1 MAGIITITIKHIVEY
16 IKLFFIIQTFVISAS
31 TLVLGIT
38 IHKLLWDQRC
48 AETWMLGLTPMWYCN
63 LCDHKCSVTQK
74 AWTGT
79 GVIMYNTI
87 LLLMFSGTK
96 AWTET
101 DVILYG
107 HFVQSDMMAWTE
119 SDWCNSV
126 WYFVHS
132 DMEGLNWNW
141 CKLSNLYYHKCS
153 QWHEVFDW
161 DWYDTLISITI
172 NVHSDMKSLTETD
185 MIL

>member
-1 MAGIITITIKHIVEY
+1 M
-16 IKLFFIIQTFVISAS
+16 
-31 TLVLGIT
+31 
-38 IHKLLWDQRC
+38 
-48 AETWMLGLTPMWYCN
+48 
-63 LCDHKCSVTQK
+63 TQK

-119 SDWCNSV
+119 SD
-126 WYFVHS
+126 
-132 DMEGLNWNW
+132 
-141 CKLSNLYYHKCS
+141 
-153 QWHEVFDW
+153 
-161 DWYDTLISITI
+161 
-172 NVHSDMKSLTETD
+172 
-185 MIL
+185 